1 MTFSPGGNTSAA
13 PAAPMLFGAPAC
25 AMCATELEW
34 AGKGRRPKYCSKAC
48 SSKAD
53 RAREKEKRDKALA
66 AAAETPRGETGLPD
80 GLADDPIAAELLGLG
95 ARLRRHDVD
104 FLTRLDRAAR
114 DGDPA
119 QARQALA
126 DVLHAARLL
135 TARHRELAE
144 QVLDGHVTQAP
155 APAPPGT
162 EASVSPRGET
172 AGLSGAAAGPA
183 PAVPPVP
190 RVAEVGV
197 ETPTPSPRGE
207 MAPSATGRPGA
218 EDALS
223 APVAPRGETVS
234 VATGP
239 AVASVVPRGGTPG
252 PAGGG
257 DRLRDLVGR
266 RLAQQEPRPASAAA
280 PTIPSPPPGTLTV
293 PRDPTLRGLP
303 DLDAHRALDP
313 GVFGD
318 HWALAGWT
326 VQPDVLLVL
335 GEGHQ
340 VGWVE
345 RGLPGLGDR
354 WIAVAGG
361 YFIGDPVTHD
371 ALLHDTPAQAARTVQ
386 LAHLHNL

>member
-1 MTFSPGGNTSAA
+1 MSFSPGGNAPTP

-53 RAREKEKRDKALA
+53 RAREKERRDKALA
-66 AAAETPRGETGLPD
+66 AAAESPRGETELPA
-80 GLADDPIAAELLGLG
+80 GLAADGPAAELLDLG
-95 ARLRRHDVD
+95 TELRRHDVD

-114 DGDPA
+114 DGDSA
-119 QARQALA
+119 LAGQALA
-126 DVLHAARLL
+126 DVLHTARLL
-135 TARHRELAE
+135 TVRHRELAE
-144 QVLDGHVTQAP
+144 RLLVDRVTQAP
-155 APAPPGT
+155 A
-162 EASVSPRGET
+162 
-172 AGLSGAAAGPA
+172 AGPEG
-183 PAVPPVP
+183 AVLPVP
-190 RVAEVGV
+190 GVAEVGV
-197 ETPTPSPRGE
+197 ETPAPSPRGE
-207 MAPSATGRPGA
+207 TPPSATGRPGA
-218 EDALS
+218 EEALS
-223 APVAPRGETVS
+223 APVPPRGEAVPA
-234 VATGP
+234 ATGP
-239 AVASVVPRGGTPG
+239 AAAPVVPRGETPG

-266 RLAQQEPRPASAAA
+266 RLAQQKPRPASAPA

-303 DLDAHRALDP
+303 DLDAHLALDP

-345 RGLPGLGDR
+345 RGLPGLGDQ

-371 ALLHDTPAQAARTVQ
+371 AFLHDTPAQAARTVQ